1 VILGVGGRT
10 DADPSALMELVAK
23 TLADHGRSLAD
34 ITEVT
39 TIDRRAESE
48 GVRRLVA
55 ATSARLHAWP
65 AEQLATQPVTVTSDT
80 VAHHVGTPSV
90 AEAAVRAAGATPIGH
105 AHKANGWVV
114 VLGEHGPT
122 SQPDLL
128 HHGDTEVE
136 PGMLDFAVNVHDTRP
151 PEFLRDALTR
161 AIDDLARYPDVQK
174 ATHAVAAAH
183 GVPDECVLLTSGAAE
198 AFTLVAQQPWGT
210 PVVVHP
216 QFTEPEAALLAA
228 GHRVS
233 RMLLKESDTFRL
245 TGMPEPEADLVI
257 VGNPTNPTSRLHR
270 PEEIG
275 ALLTEAG
282 TTDNGRAGRLVVV
295 DEAFMDS
302 VEDVG
307 DPTSISDGSAKEPT
321 YSLAT
326 AAANDQHLLVIRSLT
341 KTYSIAGLRVGY
353 LIGHPDILAQLS
365 SRRPPWP
372 VSSLAAAAAIACVSD
387 EGRAYAA
394 RVRTALPERLTH
406 LGEGLRSSG
415 FVVPPGPRGPF
426 LLARHPQAAEIRNR
440 LRTQGI
446 AVRRGDTFPG
456 LGSEWLRFAARE
468 QRVADVLLAAL
479 ADIA

>member
-10 DADPSALMELVAK
+10 GADPTTLMELVAK
-23 TLADHGRSLAD
+23 ALADHGRSLAD
-34 ITEVT
+34 ITEVS
-39 TIDRRAESE
+39 TIDRRVDSE
-48 GVRRLVA
+48 GVRRLVE
-55 ATSARLHAWP
+55 ATGALLRAWP
-65 AEQLATQPVTVTSDT
+65 AAQLAGQPVTATSVT
-80 VAHHVGTPSV
+80 VAQHVGTPSV
-90 AEAAVRAAGATPIGH
+90 AEAAVRAVGATPIGH

-122 SQPDLL
+122 AQPPDLL

-161 AIDDLARYPDVQK
+161 AIDDLARYPDAQP
-174 ATHAVAAAH
+174 ATHAVAVAH
-183 GVPDECVLLTSGAAE
+183 GVPDDCVLLTSGAAE
-198 AFTLVAQQPWGT
+198 AFTLVARQSWHT

-233 RMLLKESDTFRL
+233 RVLLEESDAFRL
-245 TGMPEPEADLVI
+245 SAMPEPDADLVI
-257 VGNPTNPTSRLHR
+257 VGNPTNPTSRLHH
-270 PEEIG
+270 PEEIE
-275 ALLTEAG
+275 ALA
-282 TTDNGRAGRLVVV
+282 TDSRLVVV

-307 DPTSISDGSAKEPT
+307 KAT

-326 AAANDQHLLVIRSLT
+326 AAANDQRLLVIRSLT

-353 LIGHPDILAQLS
+353 LIGHPDVLAQLS

-372 VSSLAAAAAIACVSD
+372 VSSLALAAAIACMSD

-468 QRVADVLLAAL
+468 QPANDVLLAAL
-479 ADIA
+479 ANIA